1 VAIKTV
7 TTFSATY
14 PSAYDT
20 VAIAR
25 RAVGVFAQSRGFS
38 SSDVSDIVLAV
49 GEACS
54 NAVEHGHTAKGHIV
68 VRCTFED
75 DKLTVEIGDRGR
87 GFDEKRALD
96 SAIPAEFLGRGR
108 GIPIMRAV
116 MDGVRYETTKIGTT
130 VFLEK
135 RLVARDRPE
144 AFSED
149 SWPDAGS

>member
-1 VAIKTV
+1 M
-7 TTFSATY
+7 TTFLASY
-14 PSAYDT
+14 PSAFDT

-38 SSDVSDIVLAV
+38 TAEVSDIVLAV

-68 VRCTFED
+68 VRCTFEG
-75 DKLTVEIGDRGR
+75 DKLTVEIGDRGH
-87 GFDEKRALD
+87 GFDEERARN
-96 SAIPAEFLGRGR
+96 APIPAEFLGRGR

-116 MDGVRYETTKIGTT
+116 MDNVRYEIKKTGTT

-135 RLVARDRPE
+135 RLVARDRSE
-144 AFSED
+144 AVQEET
-149 SWPDAGS
+149 WPDAGS